1 MAPASRFTFAF
12 YILALPHVFLS
23 AVALSLDYCS
33 STNTGAGFEFIFST
47 YQSNGACRDTCSK
60 GYAVA
65 ILQGKSCWC
74 SNDVPGGTT
83 SIDDCNESC
92 PGYPSDKCGNS
103 SKDLF
108 AYILLEK
115 PSKTVGQTSQTL
127 QSHSTKSTFGPEPST
142 KLDTYSSLL
151 TITQATSQSAIT
163 VTVANSQSGVISSSS
178 RTTSSASTSGAN
190 KPIQTVLG
198 PVVTQTISPDA
209 SQTAVPTKDSSL
221 SGGAIAGIV
230 TGTLLAVGLIISMV
244 LWVFCIRR
252 RQEKNMNDDMD
263 PFERSVPSP
272 SFQTTLQ
279 TPAMAYNQRGSKP
292 MNGGVGSNDRNLLS
306 VPAFTD
312 SRMTNDVAI
321 YPNGNRQS
329 NISLQDNQD
338 YSRPVLRLTNP
349 D

>member
-1 MAPASRFTFAF
+1 MAQASRFTFAF
-12 YILALPHVFLS
+12 YILALHHVFLS
-23 AVALSLDYCS
+23 AAALSLDYCS
-33 STNTGAGFEFIFST
+33 STNTGAGFESIFST
-47 YQSNGACRDTCSK
+47 FQSNGACRDTCSK

-65 ILQGKSCWC
+65 ILQGRSCWC
-74 SNDVPGGTT
+74 SNAVPGGTT

-127 QSHSTKSTFGPEPST
+127 QS
-142 KLDTYSSLL
+142 
-151 TITQATSQSAIT
+151 ANSQSAIT
-163 VTVANSQSGVISSSS
+163 VTVTNSQSGVISSSS

-209 SQTAVPTKDSSL
+209 SQTAVPREVSSL

-230 TGTLLAVGLIISMV
+230 IGTLLAVGLIISMM

-279 TPAMAYNQRGSKP
+279 TPAMAYNHRGIKP
-292 MNGGVGSNDRNLLS
+292 MNGGVGSNDRSRLS

-321 YPNGNRQS
+321 YSNGNRQS

>member
-1 MAPASRFTFAF
+1 MAQASRFTFAF

-33 STNTGAGFEFIFST
+33 STNTGAGFESIFST
-47 YQSNGACRDTCSK
+47 FQSNGACRDTCSK

-65 ILQGKSCWC
+65 ILQGRSCWC
-74 SNDVPGGTT
+74 SNAVPGGTT

-108 AYILLEK
+108 AYILLKK

-127 QSHSTKSTFGPEPST
+127 QSHFGPEPST
-142 KLDTYSSLL
+142 KLDTYSSFL
-151 TITQATSQSAIT
+151 TITQANSQSAIT
-163 VTVANSQSGVISSSS
+163 VTVTNSQSGVISSSS

-209 SQTAVPTKDSSL
+209 SQTAVPREVSSL

-230 TGTLLAVGLIISMV
+230 IGTLLAVGLIISMM

-279 TPAMAYNQRGSKP
+279 TPAMAYNHRGIKP
-292 MNGGVGSNDRNLLS
+292 MNGGVGSNDRSRLS

-321 YPNGNRQS
+321 YSNGNRQS